1 MVSCS
6 SVLDSRRATVY
17 VFWTKLPCKIF
28 FFFSWLGWGES
39 AYFTANE
46 KDEFECHWPTSCIRE
61 LMSFCFGCVNHNHH
75 HWTLKHSQHVLCLIC
90 SSCQDTETEC
100 GFPGS
105 FGSNKVTTFCWFLC
119 PLMDIWV
126 VFTSVKTAVTTAA
139 GNIHAQITVWTP
151 VFNYSGYTHRHDP
164 VVIPGAAD
172 GGNSKL
178 SSILA
183 APFYPLPIPPHP
195 SFHLVLSV
203 FWIIAYWLWD
213 MEWAAEELKASILSL

>member
-1 MVSCS
+1 
-6 SVLDSRRATVY
+6 
-17 VFWTKLPCKIF
+17 
-28 FFFSWLGWGES
+28 
-39 AYFTANE
+39 
-46 KDEFECHWPTSCIRE
+46 
-61 LMSFCFGCVNHNHH
+61 
-75 HWTLKHSQHVLCLIC
+75 
-90 SSCQDTETEC
+90 
-100 GFPGS
+100 
-105 FGSNKVTTFCWFLC
+105 
-119 PLMDIWV
+119 MDIWV

-203 FWIIAYWLWD
+203 FWIIALLMMVKGHLIVVLTYISLMVDSFPDDAAVKNPPANAGDAGD
-213 MEWAAEELKASILSL
+213 MGSIPKLGRSPGVGNGNPLQYSCLENSTDRGA